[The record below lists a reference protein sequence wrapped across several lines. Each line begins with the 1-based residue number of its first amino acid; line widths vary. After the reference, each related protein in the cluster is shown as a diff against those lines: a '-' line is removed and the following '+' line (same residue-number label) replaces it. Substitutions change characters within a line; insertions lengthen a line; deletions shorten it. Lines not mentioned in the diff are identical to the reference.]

1 MKMSIIQVFY
11 KIFEYFINNVFPLM
25 SAGLEYTSNWLEVT
39 HTTQSAEILQKKD
52 EWNKSCASSAQV
64 HELPLSHWRIN
75 NNMEGT
81 LSVFLTIYIHI

>member
-1 MKMSIIQVFY
+1 
-11 KIFEYFINNVFPLM
+11 M

-64 HELPLSHWRIN
+64 HELPLSHWRID

-81 LSVFLTIYIHI
+81 LSVFLTIYVHI